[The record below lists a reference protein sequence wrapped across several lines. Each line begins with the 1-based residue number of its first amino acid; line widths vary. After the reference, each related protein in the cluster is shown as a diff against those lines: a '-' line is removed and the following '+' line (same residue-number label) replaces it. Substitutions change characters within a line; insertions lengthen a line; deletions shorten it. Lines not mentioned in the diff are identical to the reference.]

1 MAKNPHEG
9 TFVAQ
14 LPVGHADLKAI
25 RRLAT
30 ENALLVPGNF
40 RMADPTDVLAYLQA
54 SLLHKTDFRVL
65 FDRNLVTRLV
75 GLVRGDPLPSDPAS
89 ARIVRLSAAAIALC
103 IMAEIEVEP
112 GMALYEG
119 AATHGHERA
128 AAEHLMFRLADNVNP
143 AYYVDIAL
151 GRSSTLPVDH
161 LEELRQDIAVSGPGP
176 RESNFGRILTVW
188 KINYL
193 FLLKAV
199 ELRRTSLS
207 AFEAARRLLEWEAD
221 DAFYNASASIFCLGA
236 LSPQPPAAAMIKN
249 AQSLIPQQLSAGLRN
264 ATWDAALVSQW
275 GKWLREPDSPSWLLS
290 TNDKGLRSIAKTVF
304 VEAGS
309 DSILQLRTFL
319 ETCWG
324 RRQGQQL
331 FKAYEL
337 TSAGVRVGTQAR
349 RDVVAERFSRIDDAV
364 RELEGRLGIASAI

>member
-1 MAKNPHEG
+1 MAQNPDHG
-9 TFVAQ
+9 VFVAQ
-14 LPVGHADLKAI
+14 LPVGRADLEAV
-25 RRLAT
+25 RQMVA
-30 ENALLVPGNF
+30 ENDLLVPGNF
-40 RMADPTDVLAYLQA
+40 RMDDPTDVLAYLQA
-54 SLLHKTDFRVL
+54 AFLHKTEFRIL

-128 AAEHLMFRLADNVNP
+128 AAEHLLFRLADNVHP
-143 AYYVDIAL
+143 ACYVDIAL
-151 GRSSTLPVDH
+151 GRSSTLPIDH
-161 LEELRQDIAVSGPGP
+161 LEELRQDIAASGPGA
-176 RESNFGRILTVW
+176 RESNFARMLTVW

-199 ELRRTSLS
+199 ELRRDSRS
-207 AFEAARRLLEWEAD
+207 AFEAARRLIEWEAND
-221 DAFYNASASIFCLGA
+221 SFYNASASIFCLGA
-236 LSPQPPAAAMIKN
+236 LGPQPPAAAMIKN
-249 AQSLIPQQLSAGLRN
+249 ALSANPQQLSAGLRN
-264 ATWDAALVSQW
+264 ATWDATLVSQW

-290 TNDKGLRSIAKTVF
+290 TGDKGLRAIAKTVF
-304 VEAGS
+304 VEAG
-309 DSILQLRTFL
+309 DDATLELRTFL

-337 TSAGVRVGTQAR
+337 TSAGAGVGTKAR
-349 RDVVAERFSRIDDAV
+349 RDVVSARLSQIDAAV
-364 RELEGRLGIASAI
+364 RELEGKLGIASAI